1 MYKLFRLFKRCE
13 TLHNINGLKNVIL
26 IGHLMGGKVAMTLA
40 LESSISTH
48 KPDSELI
55 KKLIAVDISPAKGP
69 ISESFQIYIDGFK
82 RAILDQFLVGKKPI
96 RS

>member
-1 MYKLFRLFKRCE
+1 
-13 TLHNINGLKNVIL
+13 
-26 IGHLMGGKVAMTLA
+26 MTLA

-82 RAILDQFLVGKKPI
+82 ESNSRSISSGKEANQILRK
-96 RS
+96 